1 MHRILFSL
9 GGIPIYSYPAM
20 LYVGLVAGVLTSV
33 RVAPTAGLPP
43 LRVYVATL
51 VLLVPALAGA
61 RLLYVL
67 ANWETYR
74 RAPRRI
80 WRSWEGGASLYGG
93 LLVSVLLSIPLLP
106 AFGLA
111 FWPFWDV
118 TTFTLL
124 IGMVL
129 TKIGCLLNGC
139 CSGRE
144 TAGPL
149 GVSLPDHRGVR
160 VRRIPVQLLESGVA
174 LTLLV
179 AVALLWPRRPFD
191 GAVFLGTVLG
201 YGIARGPPGVPARHG
216 RRRPSAQR
224 AGEPPHLDGAR
235 RARCH
240 RPRRPRVPLRPARTS
255 AGGCA
260 RRERFGTIAPCSSS
274 RRSTP

>member
-1 MHRILFSL
+1 MRRILFRL

-20 LYVGLVAGVLTSV
+20 LYLGLVAGVLAAT
-33 RVAPTAGLPP
+33 RVAPTAHLPP
-43 LRVYVATL
+43 ARAYTATL

-67 ANWETYR
+67 SNWDTYR
-74 RAPRRI
+74 REPRRI

-93 LLVSVLLSIPLLP
+93 LLVSLLLSIPLLRT
-106 AFGLA
+106 FDLA

-124 IGMVL
+124 IGMAL

-144 TAGPL
+144 TAGLL
-149 GVSLPDHRGVR
+149 GMSLADHRGVR
-160 VRRIPVQLLESGVA
+160 LRRIPVQLLESGVA

-191 GAVFLGTVLG
+191 GAVFLGALFG
-201 YGIARGPPGVPARHG
+201 YGIARGPLECLRDTAAVDRLRNVRVNLLISAALAALAAIGLGV
-216 RRRPSAQR
+216 
-224 AGEPPHLDGAR
+224 L
-235 RARCH
+235 
-240 RPRRPRVPLRPARTS
+240 V
-255 AGGCA
+255 
-260 RRERFGTIAPCSSS
+260 S
-274 RRSTP
+274 R